1 MPRSNEVP
9 IDRQRRRHLQSREEI
24 LDAALEVMDEAGVGD
39 LNLTEVA
46 RRVGLRQPSLYQ
58 YFDSKT
64 AVYDALFERGMRG
77 HLAVLRDAAAGTA
90 PGLATLRA
98 MMTATVRFSVEH
110 PVLSHLLFTQSV
122 PGLTP
127 SERAYRPSLE
137 VVALTRAALSTAV
150 ARGELC
156 ASADSEQ
163 GLGLLIALT
172 GGVASQQLANDPG
185 TGFDQGRYARL
196 IEPALDMYALYFAPE
211 GGDGR
216 LTQHVTPD
224 ERNP

>member
-1 MPRSNEVP
+1 MASSNQVP
-9 IDRQRRRHLQSREEI
+9 TDRQRRRHLQSREEI
-24 LDAALEVMDEAGVGD
+24 LDAALDVMDDAGVAA

-64 AVYDALFERGMRG
+64 AVYDGLFERGMRG
-77 HLAVLRDAAAGTA
+77 HLAVLRDAAAGVA

-98 MMTATVRFSVEH
+98 MMIATVRYSVEH
-110 PVLSHLLFTQSV
+110 PVLSHLLFTRSV
-122 PGLTP
+122 PGFNP
-127 SERAYRPSLE
+127 SEQAYRPSLE

-172 GGVASQQLANDPG
+172 GGVASQQLVNDPG
-185 TGFDQGRYARL
+185 TGFDQGRYVPL
-196 IEPALDMYALYFAPE
+196 IEPALDMYALYFAPQ
-211 GGDGR
+211 GGVR
-216 LTQHVTPD
+216 ELARRTAP
-224 ERNP
+224 

>member
-1 MPRSNEVP
+1 MSNSNDVP
-9 IDRQRRRHLQSREEI
+9 TDRQRRRHLQSREEI
-24 LDAALEVMDEAGVGD
+24 LDAALEVMDEAGVAG

-77 HLAVLRDAAAGTA
+77 HLAVLRDAAAEVA
-90 PGLATLRA
+90 PGLPTLRA
-98 MMTATVRFSVEH
+98 MMIATVRYSVEH
-110 PVLSHLLFTQSV
+110 PVLSHLLYTRSV
-122 PGLTP
+122 PGFTP
-127 SERAYRPSLE
+127 SEQAYRPSLE
-137 VVALTRAALSTAV
+137 VVALTRVALSAAV

-156 ASADSEQ
+156 TSADSEQ

-185 TGFDQGRYARL
+185 TGFDQGRFAPL
-196 IEPALDMYALYFAPE
+196 IEPALDMYALYFAPQGE
-211 GGDGR
+211 DR
-216 LTQHVTPD
+216 QLAK
-224 ERNP
+224 